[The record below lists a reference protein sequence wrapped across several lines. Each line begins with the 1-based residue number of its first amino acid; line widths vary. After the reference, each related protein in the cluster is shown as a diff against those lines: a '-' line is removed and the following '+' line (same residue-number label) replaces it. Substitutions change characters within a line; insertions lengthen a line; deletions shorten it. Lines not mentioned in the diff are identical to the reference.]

1 MDFTELRKAVEEV
14 ELVDAHA
21 HNIVSLHSNFS
32 FIHAFSEAN
41 GEALTF
47 SPNSLSFKVTSLLES
62 TLFTFASSMFYCCVG
77 TTFIFNC
84 YVLQTLTN
92 IDSYF

>member
-1 MDFTELRKAVEEV
+1 MAVVTKNTLKMDISELRKTVEEV

-41 GEALTF
+41 GDALTF
-47 SPNSLSFKVTSLLES
+47 SPNSLSFKVTSLLQ
-62 TLFTFASSMFYCCVG
+62 
-77 TTFIFNC
+77 FI
-84 YVLQTLTN
+84 L
-92 IDSYF
+92 